1 MKLIDLRNLYKIKCV
16 GVPEKNGFFKGLLIG
31 GMISVVLW
39 AVILYVIF

>member
-1 MKLIDLRNLYKIKCV
+1 VKLIDLQNLYKIKCV
-16 GVPEKNGFFKGLLIG
+16 GVPEKNGFFTGVFIG